1 MTNSAAVL
9 SSREDPDDP
18 PFAISIVTDALRLFG
33 KAARAHQLYL
43 ANNPMHLRAMDAVR
57 EAFLV
62 LWKHTDTLQ
71 LNIAESD
78 FRWCGWPVI
87 EEPGRTSDSLP
98 WLFYKDGVRQLTL
111 LPGFE
116 DHELPILLRLIQQAR
131 LATPDDDDLL
141 TLLWGEEFS
150 CLQYKFVELGGEV
163 GAPLPQYEA
172 DIGGTFESP
181 LEVESGGSTEILASS
196 SVVRMDDYDSTLYF
210 LEDAEVDYL
219 QREIRADFSS
229 DLRSRVVAS
238 LLDTY
243 EQETD
248 PTVRAEIT
256 GALEDL
262 FLASLSLMHF
272 GAAAYMIREAE
283 VSARRAENILDSE
296 RDRLVALADQLSRD
310 EPLQQLLNALE
321 HTPLR
326 PPQSDL
332 HELFAQLRV
341 TALGAVLARIGRTRN
356 AELRALLESAAS
368 RMAASHTAELVS
380 LIGSEDDVIAF
391 EAIRRAGSMKAP
403 AAVPALAGALG
414 PGPSDMRLAALTSLS
429 QIASAGAMQAI
440 ERLLAEE
447 DNDLRIAAVRALA
460 ERGYTAAAPRI
471 AAQLRTR
478 ELRESSLADKMAFFE
493 SYGTLC
499 GDSGVPFLDGILN
512 ARRFFRKREPSELRA
527 CAAIALGKAG
537 TPLAMQALQ
546 RAAGDGEI
554 IVRNAVSRA
563 LRGG

>member
-1 MTNSAAVL
+1 VTNTAAAL
-9 SSREDPDDP
+9 SQEDLDDP

-62 LWKHTDTLQ
+62 LWKQTDTLE

-78 FRWCGWPVI
+78 FRWCGWPVL

-111 LPGFE
+111 MPGFE
-116 DHELPILLRLIQQAR
+116 EHELTILLRLIQQAR

-150 CLQYKFVELGGEV
+150 CVQYKFVELGAEV
-163 GAPLPQYEA
+163 GAPLPQYQP
-172 DIGGTFESP
+172 DIGGMFESP
-181 LEVESGGSTEILASS
+181 LELESGGSTEVLSSS

-219 QREIRADFSS
+219 QREIRADFNS

-262 FLASLSLMHF
+262 FLASLSLMQF

-283 VSARRAENILDSE
+283 VSAHRAENMLDSE
-296 RDRLVALADQLSRD
+296 KERLLALADQLSRD

-332 HELFAQLRV
+332 YELFAQLRV
-341 TALGAVLARIGRTRN
+341 TALGSVLARIGRTRN
-356 AELRALLESAAS
+356 AELRVLLESAAS

-391 EAIRRAGSMKAP
+391 EAIRRAGAMKAS

-414 PGPSDMRLAALTSLS
+414 PGPSDMRLAALNSLS

-440 ERLLAEE
+440 ERLLGEE

-460 ERGYTAAAPRI
+460 ARGYAAAAPRI
-471 AAQLRTR
+471 AVQLRTR

-512 ARRFFRKREPSELRA
+512 GRTFLRKREAPELRA
-527 CAAIALGKAG
+527 CAAIALGKTG